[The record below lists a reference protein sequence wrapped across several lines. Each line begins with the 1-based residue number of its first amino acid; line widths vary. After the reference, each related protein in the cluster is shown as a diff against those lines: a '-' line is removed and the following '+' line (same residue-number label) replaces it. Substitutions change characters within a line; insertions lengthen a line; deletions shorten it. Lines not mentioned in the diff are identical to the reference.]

1 MFLCIYRP
9 PAQNKQYFLDNLT
22 MIVDHYSRIYDNH
35 IILGD
40 FNLEPDSPMLIS
52 FMQSLNLFNII
63 KSNTC
68 FKGHGTCID
77 LILTNRKYCFKH
89 SSTFEAGLSDHH
101 HLIYPMLKTTFKKD
115 EPKLFKYRDY
125 KKFDSTAFHT
135 DLQNKLH
142 EGPKVYQNF
151 EDTFARVL
159 DAHAPRKTEVLRGN
173 HKAHVDKN
181 LRKAIMKRSAL
192 KRKASRTKQQEDT
205 ANYKKQQNFVVK
217 LNKKTKLQ
225 YFNNLD
231 TSKNSKPFWDKCR
244 PYLTNKRAHDDSK
257 IILIEKE
264 EITTNTNEIVE
275 KETFLV
281 TNDEIAKT
289 FCRNGRKIKYF

>member
-22 MIVDHYSRIYDNH
+22 MIVEHYSSIYDNH

-40 FNLEPDSPMLIS
+40 FNLEPDSPILIS

-89 SSTFEAGLSDHH
+89 SSTLETGLSDHH
-101 HLIYPMLKTTFKKD
+101 HLIYSMLKTTFKKN

-135 DLQNKLH
+135 DLQNKLD

-151 EDTFARVL
+151 EDTFVRVL
-159 DAHAPRKTEVLRGN
+159 DAHAPRKTKVLRGN
-173 HKAHVDKN
+173 HKPHVDKN

-192 KRKASRTKQQEDT
+192 KRKASRTKQQEDI
-205 ANYKKQQNFVVK
+205 AKYKKQRNFVVK
-217 LNKKTKLQ
+217 LNKETKLQ

-231 TSKNSKPFWDKCR
+231 TSKNSKPF
-244 PYLTNKRAHDDSK
+244 
-257 IILIEKE
+257 
-264 EITTNTNEIVE
+264 
-275 KETFLV
+275 
-281 TNDEIAKT
+281 
-289 FCRNGRKIKYF
+289 